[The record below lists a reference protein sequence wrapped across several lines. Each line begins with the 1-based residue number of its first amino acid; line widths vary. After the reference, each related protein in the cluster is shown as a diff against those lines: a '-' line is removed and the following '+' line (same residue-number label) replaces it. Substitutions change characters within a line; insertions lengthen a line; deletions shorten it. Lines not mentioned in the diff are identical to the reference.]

1 MVCFTE
7 SPAVYFASVNAKLLS
22 LSDTPIFSFVSN
34 MRRRICLNLM
44 FRASAFFFK
53 SWCPF
58 FAPPSRFL
66 MTASTVTVGTTTYLF
81 PAPLIANYETKPN
94 QVLAAT
100 PGPCSCPPPL
110 LPNPP
115 RQPQHVLTLHRVW
128 LCAQPQPGAA
138 LSAEEQR
145 ALDARLWQAAKGGEQ
160 FAIRKFFI

>member
-1 MVCFTE
+1 MRSDGGQEWGIWEDSVLTFTESTIVCFTE

-53 SWCPF
+53 SWWPF

-81 PAPLIANYETKPN
+81 PAPLIAN
-94 QVLAAT
+94 
-100 PGPCSCPPPL
+100 
-110 LPNPP
+110 
-115 RQPQHVLTLHRVW
+115 
-128 LCAQPQPGAA
+128 
-138 LSAEEQR
+138 
-145 ALDARLWQAAKGGEQ
+145 
-160 FAIRKFFI
+160 